1 MSEFN
6 NQGDNSTGGIPNLL
20 KKWRSGI
27 FKTAQ
32 NRPVPGNVTA
42 KISEPQINSG
52 VSPAKATSSSSINL
66 PTNSLSKTIATSS
79 DRTQKQQDRIPPY
92 KIKQFDTILQA
103 DNVDVKALRELAW
116 NGVPSQ
122 YRTMVWQ
129 ILLGLIFFLF
139 ITIILVRKQQLTKQD
154 IFQQIKVEEKIQ
166 LRKNEKRLEL

>member
-6 NQGDNSTGGIPNLL
+6 NQGDNSTGSIPNLL

-52 VSPAKATSSSSINL
+52 LSPAKATSSSSISH
-66 PTNSLSKTIATSS
+66 PINSLSKSIATSS
-79 DRTQKQQDRIPPY
+79 DRAQKQQDRIPPY
-92 KIKQFDTILQA
+92 KIKQFDKILQA

-129 ILLGLIFFLF
+129 ILLGLFFLIY
-139 ITIILVRKQQLTKQD
+139 ITTILVHK
-154 IFQQIKVEEKIQ
+154 
-166 LRKNEKRLEL
+166 